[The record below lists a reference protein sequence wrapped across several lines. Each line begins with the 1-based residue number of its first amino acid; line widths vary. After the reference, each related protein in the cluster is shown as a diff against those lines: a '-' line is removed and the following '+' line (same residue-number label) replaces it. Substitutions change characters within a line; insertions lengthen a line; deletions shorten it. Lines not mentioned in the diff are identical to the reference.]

1 METIVILA
9 LVVGGL
15 ILYLKH
21 SFKASDAAPLGQ
33 TNQPQRPDDDPI
45 REASRIL
52 KAAMDKCS
60 EDHESA
66 YQALLWLAGS
76 DGTISKQEA
85 RNVLRFCERQGTV
98 LPAGTYDALEYLNN
112 GMHISTKR
120 SSSEVLSD
128 LAALGEKTIQYRA
141 AFIGAA
147 HAICGGNKRISKTKQ
162 DFLDRANSLVE
173 ATP

>member
-1 METIVILA
+1 MGTIVVL
-9 LVVGGL
+9 L
-15 ILYLKH
+15 IIGAVALYLMH
-21 SFKASDAAPLGQ
+21 IFKEADSKPPGNTSLIE
-33 TNQPQRPDDDPI
+33 RMDDDPI
-45 REASRIL
+45 REASRTL

-98 LPAGTYDALEYLNN
+98 LPAGTYEALEYLNN

-120 SSSEVLSD
+120 SSSDALSD
-128 LAALGEKTIQYRA
+128 LAAMGEKTIQYRT

-147 HAICGGNKRISKTKQ
+147 HAICGGNKRISKAKQ
-162 DFLDRANSLVE
+162 DFLDRAAQLIE
-173 ATP
+173 AQA